1 MREMGEEPSKWDTG
15 SGMCIFK
22 DMKQRK
28 DLTLKPENIEEIRQR
43 ARRNRTSMSEE
54 VDRAIEHSPSDL
66 GCDEKGP
73 FSKWVGA
80 FSDLF
85 DREDYIAD
93 DRVGEEL
100 RKTSAY
106 RHMVRKKRTA

>member
-1 MREMGEEPSKWDTG
+1 
-15 SGMCIFK
+15 MCIFGC
-22 DMKQRK
+22 MKQRK

-54 VDRAIEHSPSDL
+54 VDRAIERDTSAAVGDGP
-66 GCDEKGP
+66 GP

-80 FSDLF
+80 FADHF
-85 DREDYIAD
+85 DREDYEAD

-106 RHMVRKKRTA
+106 RHMVRKKKTA